1 MESSLTFL
9 GRLGHYAHNS
19 HKILRRKYEKKVSGN
34 FAIVSL
40 LLKITYKCEENAP
53 IYRWGE
59 GLKRN

>member
-40 LLKITYKCEENAP
+40 LLKITYKCKESAP
-53 IYRWGE
+53 IYI
-59 GLKRN
+59 

>member
-1 MESSLTFL
+1 MKLSLTFL

-19 HKILRRKYEKKVSGN
+19 HKILRRKYEKKVSEY

-40 LLKITYKCEENAP
+40 LFKITYKCKESAP
-53 IYRWGE
+53 IYRWRK

>member
-40 LLKITYKCEENAP
+40 LLKTTYKCEESVP
-53 IYRWGE
+53 IYRWGK